1 MGGGGGGGGGRIWCG
16 KGTRGGVVGF
26 PGYVELGDNGQGE
39 VKGSAESRRRFVT
52 GEGERGRESDLV
64 HSGHQLGHQ
73 LVDTSWDAVDTRCLA
88 GQVNYT
94 IDLQL

>member
-1 MGGGGGGGGGRIWCG
+1 MGLGDDGQGVSGGGCGIKEEVRDERGGGGG
-16 KGTRGGVVGF
+16 
-26 PGYVELGDNGQGE
+26 
-39 VKGSAESRRRFVT
+39 

>member
-1 MGGGGGGGGGRIWCG
+1 MMD
-16 KGTRGGVVGF
+16 RG
-26 PGYVELGDNGQGE
+26 L

-64 HSGHQLGHQ
+64 HSGHQLGHL
-73 LVDTSWDAVDTRCLA
+73 LVDTSWDAEDTRCLA

>member
-1 MGGGGGGGGGRIWCG
+1 M
-16 KGTRGGVVGF
+16 
-26 PGYVELGDNGQGE
+26 
-39 VKGSAESRRRFVT
+39 T

-64 HSGHQLGHQ
+64 HSGHQLGR
-73 LVDTSWDAVDTRCLA
+73 SIDTRCLA

>member
-1 MGGGGGGGGGRIWCG
+1 M
-16 KGTRGGVVGF
+16 
-26 PGYVELGDNGQGE
+26 
-39 VKGSAESRRRFVT
+39 ARR

-73 LVDTSWDAVDTRCLA
+73 LVDTSWDAVDTLCLA

>member
-1 MGGGGGGGGGRIWCG
+1 M
-16 KGTRGGVVGF
+16 
-26 PGYVELGDNGQGE
+26 ELGDDGQGVGEGECGVKEE
-39 VKGSAESRRRFVT
+39 VRDGRG

-73 LVDTSWDAVDTRCLA
+73 LVATSWDAVDTRCLA

-94 IDLQL
+94 IG

>member
-1 MGGGGGGGGGRIWCG
+1 MMDRGLVE
-16 KGTRGGVVGF
+16 GGV
-26 PGYVELGDNGQGE
+26 
-39 VKGSAESRRRFVT
+39 ESRRRFVT
-52 GEGERGRESDLV
+52 RGGEGERGRESDLV

>member
-1 MGGGGGGGGGRIWCG
+1 MELGDDGQGVGGGGCGIKEEVRDERGGR
-16 KGTRGGVVGF
+16 
-26 PGYVELGDNGQGE
+26 
-39 VKGSAESRRRFVT
+39 
-52 GEGERGRESDLV
+52 GEGGESDLV

>member
-1 MGGGGGGGGGRIWCG
+1 MDMGL
-16 KGTRGGVVGF
+16 
-26 PGYVELGDNGQGE
+26 VE
-39 VKGSAESRRRFVT
+39 GSAESRSRRRFVT
-52 GEGERGRESDLV
+52 RRGEEERGRESDLV

-88 GQVNYT
+88 GQINYT

>member
-1 MGGGGGGGGGRIWCG
+1 MDRGLVEGG
-16 KGTRGGVVGF
+16 
-26 PGYVELGDNGQGE
+26 
-39 VKGSAESRRRFVT
+39 AESRRRFVT
-52 GEGERGRESDLV
+52 RGGEGVRGRESDLV

-73 LVDTSWDAVDTRCLA
+73 LVDTSWGAVDTRCLA

>member
-1 MGGGGGGGGGRIWCG
+1 MMDRGLVEGG
-16 KGTRGGVVGF
+16 
-26 PGYVELGDNGQGE
+26 
-39 VKGSAESRRRFVT
+39 AESRRRFVMRG

>member
-1 MGGGGGGGGGRIWCG
+1 MGC
-16 KGTRGGVVGF
+16 
-26 PGYVELGDNGQGE
+26 PGYVELGDDGQG
-39 VKGSAESRRRFVT
+39 V
-52 GEGERGRESDLV
+52 GEGECGVKEEARDRRGGEGAGIRF
-64 HSGHQLGHQ
+64 GAQWTPAGGHQ